1 MIINKFEI
9 YNQNQHY
16 TLITL
21 TENDTHGIL
30 LIFINAIYSI
40 SRVIIIVKL
49 LLLLVLN
56 ILSCTSKDFLKT
68 NEVMLFP

>member
-1 MIINKFEI
+1 MIINKCEI

-56 ILSCTSKDFLKT
+56 ILSCTSKGFLKT

>member
-49 LLLLVLN
+49 LLLLVLYYLVHQK
-56 ILSCTSKDFLKT
+56 IS
-68 NEVMLFP
+68 